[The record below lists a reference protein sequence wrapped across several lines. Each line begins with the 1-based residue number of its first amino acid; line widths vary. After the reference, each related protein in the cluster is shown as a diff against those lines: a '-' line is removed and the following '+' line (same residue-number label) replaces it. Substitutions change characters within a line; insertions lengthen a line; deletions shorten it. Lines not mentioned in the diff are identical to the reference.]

1 MHVRMFVHVIIV
13 DAAYTV
19 RAVRSRKMSMDSEM
33 DLHDDLRC
41 SMVDDEAYEPTYA
54 EAFPP
59 LPASPETVD
68 PLQET
73 AVTNK
78 WAAAATNKMMAVRS
92 SAITQVNSL

>member
-1 MHVRMFVHVIIV
+1 MHVRIFVHVIIV
-13 DAAYTV
+13 YAAYTV
-19 RAVRSRKMSMDSEM
+19 RAVQSRKMSMDSEM
-33 DLHDDLRC
+33 DSHDDLLC

-78 WAAAATNKMMAVRS
+78 WPAATNKMMAVRS